1 MHRDASAVFAFVL
14 AVASCDSFAPAE
26 ETPTPPVPGADAS
39 ADSDGGPPVTQPDG
53 AVLPDV
59 SGDGGSRCTV
69 FQDDFESWPTA
80 GDWKILANNPASV
93 TTIPGWNGRALEAYF
108 PVQTQGTV
116 RAQTYRSIA
125 RTGVCALDIS
135 FAVKVAPTADAAR
148 WVLLQVRGA
157 AGGVVQID
165 HSGSFWYLRAGNTQS
180 QIPAPAP
187 NVVGRMRLV
196 LVPLG
201 AHFLARYTLD
211 GGQAVTADDPAT
223 NIGAQADLLL
233 GSEVAGATTDAIR
246 AHIDDVRIEW

>member
-1 MHRDASAVFAFVL
+1 MHRGAFVVFTL
-14 AVASCDSFAPAE
+14 VIAGCESFAPAD
-26 ETPTPPVPGADAS
+26 ETTSPAVSDAS
-39 ADSDGGPPVTQPDG
+39 AITDGGPAVTQPDG
-53 AVLPDV
+53 AVLPDPL
-59 SGDGGSRCTV
+59 SDGGVRCTV

-80 GDWKILANNPASV
+80 GGWKILANNPASV
-93 TTIPGWNGRALEAYF
+93 TTVKAWSGRALEALF
-108 PVQTQGTV
+108 PVQAQGTV

-125 RTGVCALDIS
+125 RTGACALDVS
-135 FAVKVAPTADAAR
+135 LAVKLAATTDAAR

-196 LVPLG
+196 LATVG
-201 AHFLARYTLD
+201 AHVVAKYSLD
-211 GGQAVTADDPAT
+211 GGEGVTADDLGT
-223 NIGAQADLLL
+223 TIGDQADLLL

-246 AHIDDVRIEW
+246 ANIDDVRIEW